1 MIEKEI
7 CNTGFISNPINCECE
22 CDKSWD
28 VGEYLDYENSE
39 YRKRLIDKLVEG
51 CSENIDDKE
60 LQSIKMI
67 YNSTVNSKWLRNN
80 CTYYFFND
88 VINIKDFDSS
98 LLKNIQ
104 KHLQKY
110 WNLQHWIYYNNQWL

>member
-1 MIEKEI
+1 MGNNKQ
-7 CNTGFISNPINCECE
+7 INF
-22 CDKSWD
+22 
-28 VGEYLDYENSE
+28 
-39 YRKRLIDKLVEG
+39 
-51 CSENIDDKE
+51 
-60 LQSIKMI
+60 
-67 YNSTVNSKWLRNN
+67 NN

-110 WNLQHWIYYNNQWL
+110 WNLQHWIYYNNQ